1 MLTMVIL
8 TWAPEKRDEVI
19 KRVQTMGLAH
29 EGEKVLGTWADM
41 NGGRAFQLTETLP
54 GLDLKTMV
62 KNSFAWN
69 DLIKIESVH
78 VMDAEEMVKLASSM

>member
-8 TWAPEKRDEVI
+8 TWDPEKRDEVI

-54 GLDLKTMV
+54 GLDPKTMV
-62 KNSFAWN
+62 KNNFAWN
-69 DLIKIESVH
+69 DIIKIESVH
-78 VMDAEEMVKLASSM
+78 VMDAEEMVKLSLSR